1 MMERYF
7 AWKFYMEFV
16 APFVVIGTIAAV
28 FSGMFVFDWLKKRLF
43 K

>member
-16 APFVVIGTIAAV
+16 APLVVIGAIAAV